1 MGKFVPDST
10 EDYLT
15 DKQLARR
22 WKCHEKTASKRFKN
36 LGGSA
41 LLLHDATRFPL
52 SEILKIEREAVN
64 RFAARVTKQPEVFI
78 EARKRRQ
85 KERQERL
92 ERQAARRR
100 QAATAL

>member
-1 MGKFVPDST
+1 MGKFVPDSS

-41 LLLHDATRFPL
+41 LLLGDATRFPL
-52 SEILKIEREAVN
+52 SEILKIESEA
-64 RFAARVTKQPEVFI
+64 
-78 EARKRRQ
+78 
-85 KERQERL
+85 
-92 ERQAARRR
+92 
-100 QAATAL
+100 